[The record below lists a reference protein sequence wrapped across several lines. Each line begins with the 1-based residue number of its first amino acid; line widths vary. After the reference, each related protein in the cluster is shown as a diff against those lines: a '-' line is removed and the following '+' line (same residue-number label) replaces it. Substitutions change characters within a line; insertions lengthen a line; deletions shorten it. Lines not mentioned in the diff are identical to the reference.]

1 MSYIV
6 KDYMD
11 KEFPIVGI
19 GVSISEVAKVISE
32 GKKGYAIVLDDA
44 KPTGIITEY
53 DLVSKVLAVE
63 KDPKLVQLKSVM
75 SSPLITIDP
84 KEDLLKAAEIM
95 QKNGIKTLP
104 VVTSGIIYGVLT
116 DENIARQCGD
126 YVNKSV
132 KDIMRWS
139 FPIGY

>member
-1 MSYIV
+1 
-6 KDYMD
+6 MD

-19 GVSISEVAKVISE
+19 GVSISEAARAISE
-32 GKKGYAIVLDDA
+32 GKKGFAIVLDNA
-44 KPTGIITEY
+44 KPIGIITEW

-63 KDPKLVQLKSVM
+63 KDPKLVQVKSVM

-84 KEDLLKAAEIM
+84 KEDLIKAAEIM

-104 VVTSGIIYGVLT
+104 VVTSGVIYGVLT

-139 FPIGY
+139 FPIG

>member
-1 MSYIV
+1 
-6 KDYMD
+6 MD
-11 KEFPIVGI
+11 KEFPIIGI
-19 GVSISEVAKVISE
+19 GVSISEAAKVISE
-32 GKKGYAIVLDDA
+32 GKKGYAIVLDNA
-44 KPTGIITEY
+44 KPIGIITEW

-63 KDPKLVQLKSVM
+63 KDPKLIQLKSVM

-84 KEDLLKAAEIM
+84 KEDLIKAAEMM

-139 FPIGY
+139 FPIG

>member
-1 MSYIV
+1 V

-19 GVSISEVAKVISE
+19 GVSISETAKVISE
-32 GKKGYAIVLDDA
+32 GKKGYAIVLDNA
-44 KPTGIITEY
+44 KPIGIITEW

-63 KDPKLVQLKSVM
+63 KDPKLVQLQSVM

-84 KEDLLKAAEIM
+84 NEDLIKAAEVM
-95 QKNGIKTLP
+95 QRNGIKTLP
-104 VVTSGIIYGVLT
+104 VVTSGIIYGVIT

-132 KDIMRWS
+132 KDILRWS
-139 FPIGY
+139 FPIG

>member
-1 MSYIV
+1 
-6 KDYMD
+6 MD

-19 GVSISEVAKVISE
+19 GVSISEAARAISE
-32 GKKGYAIVLDDA
+32 GKKGFAIVLDNA
-44 KPTGIITEY
+44 KPIGIITEW

-63 KDPKLVQLKSVM
+63 KDPKLVQVKSVM

-84 KEDLLKAAEIM
+84 KEDLIKAAEIM

-139 FPIGY
+139 FPIG